1 MLWDATAHKIQKER
15 IFIVYD
21 YCSGV
26 RHIFVRLGIE
36 TKYV

>member
-1 MLWDATAHKIQKER
+1 MLWNATAHKIPKER

-26 RHIFVRLGIE
+26 RHIFVGLE
-36 TKYV
+36 